1 MAYIKGIV
9 NTPREYSLY
18 IISKIREYILGYTDF

>member
-1 MAYIKGIV
+1 MAQIEGIV
-9 NTPREYSLY
+9 NAIREYSLY